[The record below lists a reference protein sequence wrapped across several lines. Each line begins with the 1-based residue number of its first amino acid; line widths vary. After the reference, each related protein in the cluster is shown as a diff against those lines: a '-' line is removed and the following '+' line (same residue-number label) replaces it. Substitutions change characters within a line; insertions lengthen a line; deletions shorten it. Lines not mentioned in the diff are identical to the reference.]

1 VPDFPKVRVE
11 ISGPRRAG
19 KSVLV
24 AHFQRVLC
32 ELLIGFDGPAD
43 LPRRSFVDLAGAVNN
58 LRKRGLEVEFVET
71 QTGELEQIDATVGF
85 GGRP

>member
-24 AHFQRVLC
+24 AHFQ
-32 ELLIGFDGPAD
+32 
-43 LPRRSFVDLAGAVNN
+43 SFVDLAGAVNN

>member
-43 LPRRSFVDLAGAVNN
+43 LPRRSFVDLGA
-58 LRKRGLEVEFVET
+58 LEWIDRRLGRR
-71 QTGELEQIDATVGF
+71 QDGE
-85 GGRP
+85 P